1 MTTFLRY
8 PKVASFIVLVAALS
22 MMPACGPEEPGT
34 EELSDLSSSFIE
46 QPLDYA
52 APCDV
57 LEYTVHIVNT
67 GSATQAEA
75 TAELSSLLIYVPGS
89 EWASDGD
96 VQYDPDEGSVR
107 LQGDIPADSEVLFGF
122 HATVN
127 GLAAG
132 QSVLTEVSIYDILKD
147 AEHKPGETTP
157 VHPGIEYRWDEC
169 DCKASMHMDECD
181 IACEPISHEKTDL
194 DERGVLTGRSITKY
208 EYDSLGRRIT
218 EETTN
223 SDEEGAPVGR
233 ATTEYEYDGVGN
245 RISEEMANFDKQGTP
260 TGGSVTQ
267 YEYDPLN
274 RLITRETTNLDE
286 EGTPTGGATTE
297 YEYDSLGNRISQE
310 TTNSGEL
317 AVETTSTFAEYEYDG
332 QGRVTQV
339 TETNFDE
346 NGVKTGS
353 TVADYEYDAQGRI
366 TQVSVS
372 NFDAQ
377 DVQTD
382 GRLTDYEYDAQGR
395 ITQVSVSNFDAQ
407 DVQTDGRLTDY
418 EYNAQGRITQ
428 VSVSNFDAQDVQTD
442 GTLTDY
448 EYDQQGRLAKV
459 SVSYLDEQDIQTT
472 ATSTEYEYDGQGRI
486 IKVTVST
493 FDESDTLTSRKVTEY
508 KYDEQG
514 KMTEVSS
521 EISDPVG
528 DLYGSGGVPASGP
541 DWQDITEVDVARN
554 GETLTFTLTVDDD
567 FPDITDFSDGAIMI
581 LIDINGDGEVAPS
594 EGPIDFYGG
603 NFDYGVFIPSPGFGE
618 PPIFIEDLRLQGAGA
633 YDTTGAQYSIDGD
646 KIEIEIVALDLIGD
660 PEGSIGFV
668 GAIRTGIMSGPI
680 TEDRIPNEGLAE
692 IPDP

>member
-223 SDEEGAPVGR
+223 SDEEGAPVGG

-353 TVADYEYDAQGRI
+353 TVADYEYD
-366 TQVSVS
+366 
-372 NFDAQ
+372 
-377 DVQTD
+377 
-382 GRLTDYEYDAQGR
+382 
-395 ITQVSVSNFDAQ
+395 
-407 DVQTDGRLTDY
+407 
-418 EYNAQGRITQ
+418 AQGRITQ